1 MPITA
6 KQVTEF
12 AATLD
17 ANSDGKVR
25 SSASSGAAS
34 SKIESLTGESLLSRA
49 QVTVEDFFLL
59 LLKESSYSTIEE
71 LEADMS
77 SDESELEESL
87 ADLKSQLTALLD

>member
-6 KQVTEF
+6 EQVTEF
-12 AATLD
+12 SATLD

-25 SSASSGAAS
+25 SSACSGAAS
-34 SKIESLTGESLLSRA
+34 SKIESLTGESFLSRA

-71 LEADMS
+71 LEADMN
-77 SDESELEESL
+77 SDESELVESL